1 MTLLISSNFQVT
13 LETFYQGVTV
23 DQDGSLMIV
32 MTYSEYGNLEQ
43 NIARSRPSRWKE
55 ILEMM
60 EDTTGHL
67 CVLHSHNWTHNNL
80 HPKNILLMQEGESPM
95 IIDFAYAT
103 CLLDGQS
110 NSTHGRYPYIAPE
123 VPSMGHSTAS
133 DVFALGIILWQL
145 VSRVAFPDNALLD
158 RDVHRIEFVP
168 GILPELW
175 NIIKSCLSFYPS
187 QRPTPDQILAQLT
200 QLHRL
205 HGEEFISDET
215 IAYVD
220 HRAKETDDYSKAH
233 RISRESSFTMRPA
246 DDGIIH
252 TASVTR
258 SSNERLDCYLSLVVL

>member
-1 MTLLISSNFQVT
+1 VT

-145 VSRVAFPDNALLD
+145 VSRIAFPDNALLD

-168 GILPELW
+168 GMLPELW
-175 NIIKSCLSFYPS
+175 NIIKSC
-187 QRPTPDQILAQLT
+187 QLT

-220 HRAKETDDYSKAH
+220 HRAKEADDYSKAH

-246 DDGIIH
+246 ADGIIH

-258 SSNERLDCYLSLVVL
+258 PSNERLDCYLSLVVL

>member
-23 DQDGSLMIV
+23 DENGCLMIV
-32 MTYSEYGNLEQ
+32 MSYSEYGNLEQ

-60 EDTTGHL
+60 EDTAGHL
-67 CVLHSHNWTHNNL
+67 CVLHSHQWIHNNL

-110 NSTHGRYPYIAPE
+110 NSTHGRHPYIAPE
-123 VPSMGHSTAS
+123 VPSLGHSTAS
-133 DVFALGIILWQL
+133 DVFALGMILWQL
-145 VSRVAFPDNALLD
+145 VSRVTFPDNAMLD
-158 RDVHRIEFVP
+158 KNVHRVEAVP
-168 GILPELW
+168 GMLPELW
-175 NIIKSCLSFYPS
+175 DIIKSCLSYCPS
-187 QRPTPDQILAQLT
+187 QRPTPDHILAQLT

-215 IAYVD
+215 IAYID
-220 HRAKETDDYSKAH
+220 HRAKEADDYLKSN
-233 RISRESSFTMRPA
+233 RISRESIFSMIPA
-246 DDGIIH
+246 DDGVLH

-258 SSNERLDCYLSLVVL
+258 SSNEHLDCYLSLLVL